1 MMSKAY
7 ASMSRE
13 ELLSLKEELDK
24 EFQGYKEKG
33 LKLDMSR
40 GKPSI
45 AQLNLSMGMM
55 DVFHSESDLK
65 CEDGTDCRNYGVLDG
80 IPEAKRLLA
89 SIAEVNPN
97 NIMIFGNSSLN
108 VMYDTVAR
116 AYMFGLLG
124 HTPWCKL
131 DKVKV
136 LCPAPGYDRHFKI
149 TETFGFDLITIPMH
163 EDGPDMDMVEEYV
176 NNDPAVKGIW
186 CVPKYSNPQ
195 GYSYSDEVVRRFAA
209 LTPAAEDFRIFWDN
223 AYSVH
228 HL

>member
-65 CEDGTDCRNYGVLDG
+65 CEDGTDAV
-80 IPEAKRLLA
+80 
-89 SIAEVNPN
+89 
-97 NIMIFGNSSLN
+97 IM
-108 VMYDTVAR
+108 VYWMYSGSKETV
-116 AYMFGLLG
+116 
-124 HTPWCKL
+124 
-131 DKVKV
+131 
-136 LCPAPGYDRHFKI
+136 
-149 TETFGFDLITIPMH
+149 GF
-163 EDGPDMDMVEEYV
+163 Y
-176 NNDPAVKGIW
+176 
-186 CVPKYSNPQ
+186 C
-195 GYSYSDEVVRRFAA
+195 
-209 LTPAAEDFRIFWDN
+209 
-223 AYSVH
+223 
-228 HL
+228 